1 MRTQG
6 SSLWSEPLWLSECW
20 ALRAENRFYAIFL
33 DGGKLGE
40 RTVAR
45 DSTLQKLYSFF
56 SVTQWVIMGT
66 ARNIK
71 LCGNSHSLSSVKPP
85 KTITILKFCVTPLGL
100 YLTFTNCFQIIWWR
114 HFTPTRVKRTKQN
127 VRRGR
132 VGTCLILVQNASCSS
147 QKSSP
152 FHCRCGQSLRHMA
165 PLYWLC
171 CRAHVLRAH
180 CRIYLCTDFTIISEM
195 PFHLSSL
202 LWAQIGLSLF
212 L

>member
-1 MRTQG
+1 MREAWRKNSCKGLHPSNT
-6 SSLWSEPLWLSECW
+6 LLILLC
-20 ALRAENRFYAIFL
+20 
-33 DGGKLGE
+33 
-40 RTVAR
+40 
-45 DSTLQKLYSFF
+45 DS
-56 SVTQWVIMGT
+56 MGHH
-66 ARNIK
+66 
-71 LCGNSHSLSSVKPP
+71 GNSQKHQTVWKLPFLEQCKTP
-85 KTITILKFCVTPLGL
+85 KTTTILKFCVTPLGL

-127 VRRGR
+127 VCRGR